1 MLDSRIMKKIFLA
14 SIILTLGIVVSAS
27 VVIPG
32 IASAQNQATISINPN
47 IPGVNNISTTGPCG
61 WIVNFY
67 DFALLIAGILA
78 FGAIVYGG
86 VKAATSVGNP
96 HGISEGRAWIYSAL
110 LGLLLLGSAYL
121 ILYTINP
128 NLTKCQLPTL
138 STAYTPSVLG
148 GLFSSNPS
156 APPAPGAPSAVS
168 GQCAGGA
175 CQPLPNCIPS
185 SRVNCGAAAAMV
197 NTIDCIDYQ
206 QNDPNFNVS
215 EGYPPTGQHSSA
227 CHNNGCCIDTTVP
240 GGNCAAVQQL
250 MQAAQQCGAT
260 ALNEYSGCSGTTYTH
275 TTGGNVHI
283 NAPKG
288 QGGC

>member
-1 MLDSRIMKKIFLA
+1 MKKILLA
-14 SIILTLGIVVSAS
+14 SIILALGIVVSAS
-27 VVIPG
+27 VIVPS
-32 IASAQNQATISINPN
+32 IATAQNQATISINPN
-47 IPGVNNISTTGPCG
+47 IPGVNNVSTTGPCG

-86 VKAATSVGNP
+86 VKAAASAGNP
-96 HGISEGRAWIYSAL
+96 SKISEGRAYIYSAL
-110 LGLLLLGSAYL
+110 LGLLLLGCAYL

-138 STAYTPSVLG
+138 STAYSPSVLG
-148 GLFSSNPS
+148 GLFSGSPS
-156 APPAPGAPSAVS
+156 APTVAAPPPPAS

-175 CQPLPNCIPS
+175 CEALTNCIPVAGK
-185 SRVNCGAAAAMV
+185 VNCGAAPAMV
-197 NTIDCIDYQ
+197 NTEQCIDQ
-206 QNDPNFNVS
+206 SDQNFNVS
-215 EGYPPTGQHSSA
+215 EGYPPTVVHESG
-227 CHNNGCCIDTTVP
+227 CHTTGCCIDTTVP

-250 MQAAQQCGAT
+250 IQAAQQCGAT
-260 ALNEYSGCSGTTYTH
+260 VANEYSGCSGTTYKT